1 MTKRLTD
8 SIRALIFGTIIG
20 LGVSYFISPIIENK
34 IYPHNYRSITEDSI
48 QSVLYP
54 KKSKKNSLDFN
65 KLNYEEAIKK
75 VETPGEVQWTFLEDY
90 FNFYYD
96 KKEMSGMSFK
106 EDYTKKKG
114 VCLDYAVCAAA
125 LLSDDGYPP
134 LILIMRSQK
143 ETKDH
148 GVFLF
153 KDKET
158 GWFGALGNTP
168 LFSEARSVNDLVK
181 AFYSEQKIFFDEYT
195 IINLDNKF
203 RYKEWINGNVDLQNM
218 MIDKWTKVN

>member
-1 MTKRLTD
+1 
-8 SIRALIFGTIIG
+8 
-20 LGVSYFISPIIENK
+20 
-34 IYPHNYRSITEDSI
+34 
-48 QSVLYP
+48 
-54 KKSKKNSLDFN
+54 
-65 KLNYEEAIKK
+65 
-75 VETPGEVQWTFLEDY
+75 
-90 FNFYYD
+90 
-96 KKEMSGMSFK
+96 MSGMSFK